1 MRPRPSLSL
10 RCLLALGLGLG
21 SALANAQ
28 NASTAGTASAPEPTL
43 QHLSLVWEYSGD
55 ANNNGAVA
63 MRFRPLGSTSWRQG
77 LPLRRVPAGSNAG
90 FSWTSR
96 HAGSVFGLQ
105 PGTDYEIELSL
116 VDPDGGSATRLLS
129 ARTRSAPTPGSGSVR
144 MATPATLASVLT
156 LAQPGDIVELGVG
169 SYAGFSLQRDGA
181 AGQPLTLRGLP
192 GAQINGELGLF
203 SRRHVILQALTV
215 NGRIRFNGSEDIA
228 IVDSTVNASATEF
241 NGDGIVC
248 FTRCARAYIAG
259 NTVNGTTVWQESAF
273 GVSGNNRGEGIVV
286 NGPGHVIR
294 SNRVR
299 GFRDGIS
306 FMEDSA
312 AVDQYSIDVLDNRIS
327 ESADDGIEADFC
339 LHNCRQVGNVL
350 TNSFIAFSSQ
360 PALGGPNYFIRNIA
374 WNVAHVPFKLYR
386 SSRGDVLLHNTVV
399 KTGDG
404 FNASPGVPIAY
415 AYARNNLFVG
425 GEPGSWNGYASG
437 SGRVLDLVDLQ
448 SATSSFNFN
457 GYGSTRSDFR
467 GRLGAISFSSL
478 AELRSLS
485 SETQAQRVDMAVFAT
500 APAFPQNPLTQYAEA
515 DLRLAN
521 DLRAVDAG
529 ETLPNINDDYSGGAP
544 DLGAIERVSA
554 STGLFCDGF
563 ETAPCGA
570 P

>member
-1 MRPRPSLSL
+1 MRHVSIAAPLAL
-10 RCLLALGLGLG
+10 LILLA
-21 SALANAQ
+21 SASRVEAQ
-28 NASTAGTASAPEPTL
+28 TATTAGAASAPEPTL
-43 QHLSLVWEYSGD
+43 QHLSLIWEFSGD
-55 ANNNGAVA
+55 SNANGVVSV
-63 MRFRPLGSTSWRQG
+63 RFRSVGGSWREG
-77 LPLRRVPAGSNAG
+77 MPLRRVPAGSNAG
-90 FSWTSR
+90 FSWSNR

-116 VDPDGGSATRLLS
+116 IDPDGGSATRLLN
-129 ARTRSAPTPGSGSVR
+129 ARTRSLPQPGGGSVR
-144 MATPATLASVLT
+144 SATPATLANVLSQ
-156 LAQPGDIVELGVG
+156 AQPGDIVELAAG

-181 AGQPLTLRGLP
+181 AGLPLTLRGLP

-215 NGRIRFNGSEDIA
+215 NGRIRFNASDDIA
-228 IVDSTVNASATEF
+228 LLDSTVNASPTDF

-273 GVSGNNRGEGIVV
+273 GVDGDNRGEGIVV
-286 NGPGHVIR
+286 NGPGHVIQN
-294 SNRVR
+294 NRVR

-339 LHNCRQVGNVL
+339 LHNCRQIGNVL

-360 PALGGPNYFIRNIA
+360 PALGGPNYFIRNVA
-374 WNVAHVPFKLYR
+374 WNVAHLPFKLYR

-404 FNASPGVPIAY
+404 FNAYAGVPIAH
-415 AYARNNLFVG
+415 AYARNNLFLG
-425 GEPGSWNGYASG
+425 GEPGSWNGYSSG
-437 SGRVLDLVDLQ
+437 SGRVLDIADLQ
-448 SATSSFNFN
+448 TATSSFNHN
-457 GYGSTRSDFR
+457 GYGTTRSDFR
-467 GRLGAISFSSL
+467 GRIGTLSFNSL

-485 SETQAQRVDMAVFAT
+485 SETQAQRVDMAIFAA

-521 DLRAVDAG
+521 DMRVVDTG
-529 ETLPNINDDYSGGAP
+529 ERIANINDGFSGSAP
-544 DLGAIERVSA
+544 DLGAFERHLVGA
-554 STGLFCDGF
+554 LVFCDGF
-563 ETAPCGA
+563 EPAACVRP
-570 P
+570 